1 MEETISVLIDSDL
14 KEEAASILEECGLD
28 IPSAVNLFLHQC
40 VLRRGLPFDVTL
52 PSYKRKTLAAME
64 EAKKISK
71 DPSIKGYSSIEE
83 LNEALSK

>member
-14 KEEAASILEECGLD
+14 KEEAASILEEYGLD
-28 IPSAVNLFLHQC
+28 IPSVVNLFLHQC

>member
-1 MEETISVLIDSDL
+1 MDATISVLIDSDL
-14 KEEAASILEECGLD
+14 KDEATSILEEYGLD

-40 VLRRGLPFDVTL
+40 VLRGGLPFDVTL
-52 PSYKRKTLAAME
+52 PSYKKKTLAAME